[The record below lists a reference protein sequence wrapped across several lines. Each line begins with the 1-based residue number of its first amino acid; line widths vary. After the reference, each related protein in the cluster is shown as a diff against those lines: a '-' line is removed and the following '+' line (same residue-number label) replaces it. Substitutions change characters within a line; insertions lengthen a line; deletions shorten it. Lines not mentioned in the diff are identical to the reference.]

1 MKLKTVN
8 VPEELFKEIKIYCA
22 QNDIKIKDFIIKSI
36 KKELNNNENKEV

>member
-22 QNDIKIKDFIIKSI
+22 QNDIKIKDFITIAI
-36 KKELNNNENKEV
+36 KKELEYDNNRKN